1 MGSSQSSN
9 VKQTVEILNKSMT
22 NLVTKN
28 TNSASAKNSNSNS
41 FRIRIGEKGD
51 VQGCNLDLTQTI
63 TASQA
68 VKVMAKFA
76 SVADLKT
83 QMKSALQNS
92 VDQSSQSTQA
102 ALATS
107 IGVQNSKQ
115 EINQKIS
122 NIVETNITNE
132 TLNQVNGFLT
142 NVNNGVLEIMG
153 KWSCASTGGKIVIN
167 QGIVSNQ
174 VVELLSDAMIGN
186 SITTVAD
193 TATKADSKQVQKS
206 EQKGVIDAFAGLLTG
221 PIMIIGLI
229 VIVLAVLAFVFKGTI
244 SKIAESKAGV
254 SSSPAAIS
262 QFGRRLAKMTRF
274 GARRLR

>member
-1 MGSSQSSN
+1 MGSSQSSS

-76 SVADLKT
+76 SVADLKS

-153 KWSCASTGGKIVIN
+153 KYSCASTGGKIVIN
-167 QGIVSNQ
+167 QSIVSNQ

-186 SITTVAD
+186 SVTTAAD
-193 TATKADSKQVQKS
+193 TATKAESKQVQKS
-206 EQKGVIDAFAGLLTG
+206 EQKGVIDAFTNLIGTAG
-221 PIMIIGLI
+221 MIYIAIILIVVVGLI
-229 VIVLAVLAFVFKGTI
+229 FALPLIIKAFSGGGGNKAVSFGAMLFGRKKFR
-244 SKIAESKAGV
+244 
-254 SSSPAAIS
+254 
-262 QFGRRLAKMTRF
+262 FGRR
-274 GARRLR
+274 

>member
-115 EINQKIS
+115 EINQIKNEIILEIF
-122 NIVETNITNE
+122 NIENKTEQKLSEFKNE
-132 TLNQVNGFLT
+132 TRQTVQNMLEKFLR
-142 NVNNGVLEIMG
+142 
-153 KWSCASTGGKIVIN
+153 S
-167 QGIVSNQ
+167 
-174 VVELLSDAMIGN
+174 
-186 SITTVAD
+186 
-193 TATKADSKQVQKS
+193 
-206 EQKGVIDAFAGLLTG
+206 
-221 PIMIIGLI
+221 
-229 VIVLAVLAFVFKGTI
+229 
-244 SKIAESKAGV
+244 
-254 SSSPAAIS
+254 
-262 QFGRRLAKMTRF
+262 
-274 GARRLR
+274 